1 MLIEEF
7 IHTVK
12 NPQVL
17 NETQINALESIV
29 LQYPFFETAHLL
41 YVKGLQ
47 KQNSL
52 SFSKQ
57 LRKTAII
64 ANSRIILHELL
75 HKKETVI
82 ELVVESKEATDRVFE
97 ETKPIHSTI
106 TSSDQ
111 DIKVI
116 YTTTPIVNYSQK
128 VEETLPDFEINLSES
143 SIPKPIEIASK
154 TETQVFDIDKLNK
167 TIEQEISRGIIQSY
181 IESDFIKTPE
191 LNKIENNEP
200 VSFTDWLHKIQ
211 KESHTIQK
219 TEIPTSEI
227 NQKSTVLTSKN
238 EEKPSFFN
246 KNKQLIDKIIES
258 DPGKLK
264 LGNNK
269 FFTPNIDAKQSLLE
283 NEHLVTETLAKIY
296 ALQGNINKAIR
307 AYEILSLKFPQKSV
321 YFTSLIQ
328 NLKNNK

>member
-82 ELVVESKEATDRVFE
+82 ELVVESKEATDRVIE
-97 ETKPIHSTI
+97 ETKPIHSTNLYN
-106 TSSDQ
+106 
-111 DIKVI
+111 
-116 YTTTPIVNYSQK
+116 YTYC
-128 VEETLPDFEINLSES
+128 
-143 SIPKPIEIASK
+143 
-154 TETQVFDIDKLNK
+154 
-167 TIEQEISRGIIQSY
+167 
-181 IESDFIKTPE
+181 
-191 LNKIENNEP
+191 
-200 VSFTDWLHKIQ
+200 
-211 KESHTIQK
+211 
-219 TEIPTSEI
+219 
-227 NQKSTVLTSKN
+227 
-238 EEKPSFFN
+238 
-246 KNKQLIDKIIES
+246 
-258 DPGKLK
+258 
-264 LGNNK
+264 
-269 FFTPNIDAKQSLLE
+269 
-283 NEHLVTETLAKIY
+283 
-296 ALQGNINKAIR
+296 
-307 AYEILSLKFPQKSV
+307 
-321 YFTSLIQ
+321 
-328 NLKNNK
+328 

>member
-82 ELVVESKEATDRVFE
+82 EPTAPTTAIPVD
-97 ETKPIHSTI
+97 ST
-106 TSSDQ
+106 S
-111 DIKVI
+111 
-116 YTTTPIVNYSQK
+116 TTAP
-128 VEETLPDFEINLSES
+128 
-143 SIPKPIEIASK
+143 
-154 TETQVFDIDKLNK
+154 
-167 TIEQEISRGIIQSY
+167 
-181 IESDFIKTPE
+181 
-191 LNKIENNEP
+191 
-200 VSFTDWLHKIQ
+200 
-211 KESHTIQK
+211 
-219 TEIPTSEI
+219 
-227 NQKSTVLTSKN
+227 
-238 EEKPSFFN
+238 
-246 KNKQLIDKIIES
+246 
-258 DPGKLK
+258 
-264 LGNNK
+264 
-269 FFTPNIDAKQSLLE
+269 
-283 NEHLVTETLAKIY
+283 
-296 ALQGNINKAIR
+296 
-307 AYEILSLKFPQKSV
+307 
-321 YFTSLIQ
+321 
-328 NLKNNK
+328 

>member
-64 ANSRIILHELL
+64 ANSRIVLHELL

-82 ELVVESKEATDRVFE
+82 EHVVESKEATDRVIE
-97 ETKPIHSTI
+97 EAKPIHSTI

-143 SIPKPIEIASK
+143 SIPKPIEIGSK

-181 IESDFIKTPE
+181 IESDFIKTP
-191 LNKIENNEP
+191 
-200 VSFTDWLHKIQ
+200 
-211 KESHTIQK
+211 
-219 TEIPTSEI
+219 
-227 NQKSTVLTSKN
+227 
-238 EEKPSFFN
+238 
-246 KNKQLIDKIIES
+246 
-258 DPGKLK
+258 
-264 LGNNK
+264 
-269 FFTPNIDAKQSLLE
+269 
-283 NEHLVTETLAKIY
+283 
-296 ALQGNINKAIR
+296 
-307 AYEILSLKFPQKSV
+307 
-321 YFTSLIQ
+321 
-328 NLKNNK
+328 